1 MDKRY
6 SLKVILVDNVKK
18 EQTEYL
24 YFADRKI
31 GAWKK
36 VLEEVLKHVTLA
48 QLMTFLGKRKDLG
61 FGWAEIMGWICSGK
75 NDDTLLKE
83 N

>member
-1 MDKRY
+1 MEKRF
-6 SLKVILVDNVKK
+6 SLKITLFDNVKK
-18 EQTEYL
+18 EQTEYN
-24 YFADRKI
+24 FTANRKI

-36 VLEEVLKHVTLA
+36 VLEEVLRHITLA
-48 QLMTFLGKRKDLG
+48 QLMTFLGKRKDIG
-61 FGWAEIMGWICSGK
+61 FGWADIMGWICWGK